1 MASSRLDNIDVIV
14 NESCKPS
21 RFFIRT
27 EAQANQF
34 FSFHQ
39 EMQKF
44 YRGWLSSDVESL
56 REGDAEEEPEDNLL
70 YFSNSLLVVLHQV
83 PTYYHYTTL

>member
-1 MASSRLDNIDVIV
+1 MRAANPRASLSGPKL
-14 NESCKPS
+14 KP
-21 RFFIRT
+21 I
-27 EAQANQF
+27 NY

-83 PTYYHYTTL
+83 PTYYHYTL